1 MKIYGHH
8 QNIYGTFTISKSFM
22 RTFLVHISKFTN
34 SFNWLTISNKI
45 RNRLKSRIKNDWITC
60 NTGADK
66 FSSIKYFDELANI
79 AGVKHNTFKYIIGT
93 DRFTYNWWFTS
104 WQTLLTLQTIRS
116 VALLEQT
123 VLLTFNGSTSWLTL
137 LVLQTLRLVALLEKT
152 RLLRFNI
159 LMS

>member
-1 MKIYGHH
+1 MDIIKIFMALLPLASRSWGRFWFTSVSL
-8 QNIYGTFTISKSFM
+8 QTVSTDWQFLTKSETDLKVELKMTELLAILEQTNLVVSNI
-22 RTFLVHISKFTN
+22 
-34 SFNWLTISNKI
+34 LTSWPT
-45 RNRLKSRIKNDWITC
+45 LLALSTVLSVTLLEQ
-60 NTGADK
+60 TG
-66 FSSIKYFDELANI
+66 LL
-79 AGVKHNTFKYIIGT
+79 TT
-93 DRFTYNWWFTS
+93 DGLTS

>member
-66 FSSIKYFDELANI
+66 FSSIKYFDELTTLLALSTI
-79 AGVKHNTFKYIIGT
+79 LSVTLLEQTGLLTT
-93 DRFTYNWWFTS
+93 DGLTS